1 MSRNQIRFL
10 LGITVLTLVILL
22 SYLSAQVGTESEAIR
37 RLSKTISKESIGQE
51 PVQRMTEFRR
61 IKMQDGR
68 KVWEIVAHKARYFA
82 DKNTVLIEGPQVSLY
97 FENGEAVGL
106 RCNEGTLHLADDTQ
120 DLVQI
125 DFKGNL
131 EMEFGDVILKTDR
144 AVYDHGKNTISS
156 DSTLYIFGQGFTVKG
171 TGYTVAVNNK
181 QLQLN
186 SAVHTTISQEA
197 G

>member
-10 LGITVLTLVILL
+10 LGITVLALVVLL
-22 SYLSAQVGTESEAIR
+22 SYLSTQVGTEPEAIR
-37 RLSKTISKESIGQE
+37 RLSETIAKENIGQE

-68 KVWEIVAHKARYFA
+68 KVWEIVAHKARYFSG
-82 DKNTVLIEGPQVSLY
+82 KNTILIEGPQVSLY
-97 FENGEAVGL
+97 FENGEAVAL
-106 RCNEGTLHLADDTQ
+106 RCDEGTLHLTDDTQ
-120 DLVQI
+120 DLIQI
-125 DFKGNL
+125 ELKGQL

-156 DSTLYIFGQGFTVKG
+156 DSTLYIVGRGFTVKG
-171 TGYTVAVNNK
+171 TGYTVAVNTK
-181 QLQLN
+181 QLQLY
-186 SAVHTTISQEA
+186 SAVHTTITQEA